1 MRLLNGF
8 LLSYLKY
15 GDQDCILHCF
25 TLEQGFQS
33 FFVHRIYAKSN
44 KSKAFLTPLNALS
57 FTVSPKIKTGGILT
71 CSKIELLNRSS
82 APDSMKYNAVVFFVA
97 DFLNQVL
104 RNESENHKIYNEITG
119 FLAELEQ
126 ENYRAHLIFLMRFLD
141 ISGVLPL
148 AEQGLFLDPETGNFG
163 ATQVHSIFD
172 ETLSALWKEIICSTR
187 PYDTPVPAALR
198 KPFLD
203 SLMVYYY
210 YHFTDF
216 RIPGSLEVVQ
226 ELF

>member
-15 GDQDCILHCF
+15 GDQDCILHSF

-33 FFVHRIYAKSN
+33 FFVHRIYTKN
-44 KSKAFLTPLNALS
+44 KKGKAFLAPMNALF
-57 FTVSPKIKTGGILT
+57 FTVSPKVKTGTILT
-71 CSKIELLNRSS
+71 CSKIDLLNKPS
-82 APDSMKYNAVVFFVA
+82 APDSMKYNAVAFFVA

-104 RNESENHKIYNEITG
+104 RNESENIKIYQEITN
-119 FLAELEQ
+119 FLAELQQ
-126 ENYRAHLIFLMRFLD
+126 ENYKAHLIFMMRFLD
-141 ISGVLPL
+141 ISGLLPL

-163 ATQVHSIFD
+163 GTQVHSMFD
-172 ETLSALWKEIICSTR
+172 ETLSALWKEIICSPR
-187 PYDTPVPAALR
+187 PYDTPVPSALR
-198 KPFLD
+198 KSFLD